1 LQAEAAENAEI
12 KPGSTVAI
20 WLRPLSAS
28 SASPAPQA
36 AQCRP
41 NFLPLTR
48 FESRLD
54 MARDQGAEVINF
66 NEEDPI
72 ETFKEFTGKIGV
84 DRVIDAVG
92 VDAMRPHS
100 GPVAQRSEKE
110 HPKESH
116 QIATKKIRVRE
127 IGNQETHH
135 PRYSPGVES
144 VAKAGTVSINGVYSD
159 DSKTF
164 PIGVA
169 MNKNLISGSR
179 VG

>member
-1 LQAEAAENAEI
+1 
-12 KPGSTVAI
+12 
-20 WLRPLSAS
+20 
-28 SASPAPQA
+28 
-36 AQCRP
+36 
-41 NFLPLTR
+41 
-48 FESRLD
+48 

-92 VDAMRPHS
+92 ADAMRPHS
-100 GPVAQRSEKE
+100 GPVAKRSEKE

-116 QIATKKIRVRE
+116 QIATKKIRRE
-127 IGNQETHH
+127 GNWEPGNT
-135 PRYSPGVES
+135 PSPVLSWGGERRKS
-144 VAKAGTVSINGVYSD
+144 GTVSINGVYSD